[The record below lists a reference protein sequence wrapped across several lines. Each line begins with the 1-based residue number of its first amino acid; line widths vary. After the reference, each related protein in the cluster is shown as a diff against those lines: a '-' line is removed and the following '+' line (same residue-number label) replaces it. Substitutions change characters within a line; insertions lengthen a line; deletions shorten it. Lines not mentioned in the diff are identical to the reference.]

1 MIGSDA
7 DIANVLRRIDV
18 NKSLK
23 RPIYIALGNASQE
36 VSLRFTIPEVNKKNA
51 AFCLK

>member
-1 MIGSDA
+1 MNFSLPIDA

-23 RPIYIALGNASQE
+23 KPVYIALGKITEE
-36 VSLRFTIPEVNKKNA
+36 VSLRFTIPEVR
-51 AFCLK
+51 LKYI

>member
-1 MIGSDA
+1 LIGSDA
-7 DIANVLRRIDV
+7 DVANVLRRIDV

-36 VSLRFTIPEVNKKNA
+36 VSLRFTIPEVNKKMLL
-51 AFCLK
+51 FV